1 MDRTPIAGAVVLI
14 VAAQWVG
21 TAPPGD
27 EYLPPLSSLAMNVLA
42 GGRSSAAGTIVW
54 VAAVQRMGDARFLAQ
69 GAPDLERWLET
80 TTELSPDFEIPPL
93 FGALTLFSVGRS
105 EAADQVLAKAPGGRF
120 EVPYYRAV
128 IAYFGRNDR
137 EAAVTHLREA
147 AALPRAPEF
156 LSRWADRL
164 KHQTQT
170 CSEKFGVLRGLQ
182 RGDAL
187 LGSVDLGVL
196 ATQCWKE
203 ELERVAA
210 SWRLQ
215 RGVSPT
221 VDELVAAG
229 AVPMPPSPP
238 GQCWSLQG
246 ASAVLQPCP

>member
-1 MDRTPIAGAVVLI
+1 
-14 VAAQWVG
+14 
-21 TAPPGD
+21 
-27 EYLPPLSSLAMNVLA
+27 
-42 GGRSSAAGTIVW
+42 
-54 VAAVQRMGDARFLAQ
+54 MGDARFLAQ
-69 GAPDLERWLET
+69 GAPDLERWVRAT
-80 TTELSPDFEIPPL
+80 MELSPDFQVPPL
-93 FGALTLFSVGRS
+93 FGALTLFSVGRF
-105 EAADQVLAKAPGGRF
+105 EAADRVLGQAAGGRF

-137 EAAVTHLREA
+137 EAAVVHLREA
-147 AALPRAPEF
+147 AALPGAPDF

-164 KHQTQT
+164 EHQTQT
-170 CSEKFGVLRGLQ
+170 CSEKLTALRGLQ

-196 ATQCWKE
+196 ATDCFKE

-221 VDELVAAG
+221 LDELVQAG
-229 AVPMPPSPP
+229 AVAMPPSPP
-238 GQCWSLQG
+238 GHCWSLQG